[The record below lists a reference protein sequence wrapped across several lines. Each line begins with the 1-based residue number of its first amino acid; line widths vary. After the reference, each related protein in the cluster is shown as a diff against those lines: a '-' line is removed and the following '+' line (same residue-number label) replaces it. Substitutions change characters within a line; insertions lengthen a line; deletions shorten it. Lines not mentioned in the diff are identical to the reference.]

1 MSASRPLTSDQKR
14 THRISALMALNEPI
28 YRTGKKGT
36 AGNSKSSITRLA
48 GSSASGERR
57 LLPVVITLDTSRV
70 TSRAKDSGGW
80 NTKHGASFQSA
91 PVSPRLSPAGGGAV
105 RRLAPLALAS
115 APVSRSASDDEE
127 EDAKAHGMHSSRGL
141 RAIDRDRAGNVTSR
155 RAPQGRSRPR
165 RPSVTELRNAVSPLG
180 LASALERHISGDG
193 GGGDDGGFGNGGD
206 GGGGTPR
213 GGGGG
218 GGGSWADRGGGG
230 GSRPSSA
237 QRAMRQTVLE
247 KHDEALASP
256 SAATVLANADE
267 QRFELFEC
275 DHKQRSH
282 KAAFVRRETA
292 KASTQ
297 AARRHKQQQQEEGAK
312 QRLQALRQEKTKS
325 RQRQWLRVVAL
336 VRAHAAQA
344 APQHQRQASAAV
356 IQRHAQMMVECK
368 KRARDAQMVDFTQNM
383 RLHLVLRM
391 RITVKRLHRRR
402 LQRFSAVAQH
412 FIASSVWEFV
422 HSISKLRGAVVFVQR
437 RVRDYLVCTRARRNA
452 LLMIWLRLRSEH
464 MAVADAESA
473 VARQELMAEGA
484 AAGLLVTHAKWGA
497 LEQKV
502 NVLLANTAARARTRR
517 AGRGRA
523 TRRRLTVDEQ
533 IDFIGAHIRLK
544 RREHGRVAGERYR
557 AQVSDV
563 ETHFKT
569 FDVKDVKMLLRGS
582 RRVSGLLRRASA
594 GVAVPRYGFFKL
606 YAPIFDG
613 SDQHFMD
620 AVYASFDGA
629 GDQGS
634 PTPQRRALGVS
645 FEGAPSPGGGS
656 MLGGLGSLA
665 E

>member
-14 THRISALMALNEPI
+14 THRISALKALNEPS
-28 YRTGKKGT
+28 YRGTKGT
-36 AGNSKSSITRLA
+36 AGNSKTSITRLA
-48 GSSASGERR
+48 GSSPAARGRR
-57 LLPVVITLDTSRV
+57 LLPVVITLDTLKV
-70 TSRAKDSGGW
+70 TSGAKDSGGW

-127 EDAKAHGMHSSRGL
+127 EDAQAHGMRSSGGL

-155 RAPQGRSRPR
+155 RAPHGRSRPR
-165 RPSVTELRNAVSPLG
+165 RPSVTDLRNAVSPLG

-193 GGGDDGGFGNGGD
+193 GGDDGGFGD
-206 GGGGTPR
+206 

-218 GGGSWADRGGGG
+218 GGGSSWADRGGGG

-247 KHDEALASP
+247 KHDETLASP
-256 SAATVLANADE
+256 SAATVLAKADE

-297 AARRHKQQQQEEGAK
+297 AARRHKQQQQEEAAK
-312 QRLQALRQEKTKS
+312 QRLRALRQEKTVS

-344 APQHQRQASAAV
+344 APLHRRQANAAV
-356 IQRHAQMMVECK
+356 IQRHALEMVERK

-402 LQRFSAVAQH
+402 LQRFSAAAQL
-412 FIASSVWEFV
+412 FIASSNWEFV

-437 RVRDYLVCTRARRNA
+437 RVRDFLVCTRARRNA
-452 LLMIWLRLRSEH
+452 LLLIWLRLRSEH

-473 VARQELMAEGA
+473 VARQELLAET
-484 AAGLLVTHAKWGA
+484 GLLVTHARWGA

-523 TRRRLTVDEQ
+523 TRRRLTMDEQ

-563 ETHFKT
+563 ESHFKT
-569 FDVKDVKMLLRGS
+569 FNVKDVKMLLRGS

-620 AVYASFDGA
+620 AVYASFDG
-629 GDQGS
+629 GTQGS
-634 PTPQRRALGVS
+634 PTPQRRTLGVS
-645 FEGAPSPGGGS
+645 FEGVPSPGGGS